1 LALGED
7 PGCFLV
13 AFLECV
19 TVQANPSALYRLN
32 VAQGFLA
39 EARQNLAAGQWRA
52 CVEHCQLAV
61 ENAAKTAL
69 ALLGPVPR
77 THDSGT
83 TLHRTLEQG
92 RFSEVVRPEVE
103 RLIALA
109 GRLGA
114 DIHIAISYGD
124 EDALLTPWDLFD
136 ESDAR
141 RAVEFA
147 NEACQSAEALMR

>member
-1 LALGED
+1 
-7 PGCFLV
+7 
-13 AFLECV
+13 
-19 TVQANPSALYRLN
+19 
-32 VAQGFLA
+32 
-39 EARQNLAAGQWRA
+39 
-52 CVEHCQLAV
+52 
-61 ENAAKTAL
+61 
-69 ALLGPVPR
+69 
-77 THDSGT
+77 
-83 TLHRTLEQG
+83 
-92 RFSEVVRPEVE
+92 
-103 RLIALA
+103 LA

>member
-1 LALGED
+1 MALGKASRR
-7 PGCFLV
+7 FLV
-13 AFLECV
+13 AVLERV
-19 TVQANPSALYRLN
+19 KVVPNPSAQYRLR

-52 CVEHCQLAV
+52 CVEHCQPAV

-77 THDSGT
+77 THDPGT
-83 TLHRTLEQG
+83 TLHRALEQE
-92 RFSEVVRPEVE
+92 RFPAAVRREVG
-103 RLIALA
+103 RLIALS
-109 GRLGA
+109 GQLGA

-124 EDALLTPWDLFD
+124 EDAMQTPWDLFD

-141 RAVEFA
+141 KAIEFA
-147 NEACQSAEALMR
+147 TESCELAERLMA

>member
-1 LALGED
+1 MGE
-7 PGCFLV
+7 GARSFLV
-13 AFLECV
+13 AFLECM
-19 TVQANPSALYRLN
+19 TVQGNPSAQYRLN

-39 EARQNLAAGQWRA
+39 EARQNLAARQWRA
-52 CVEHCQLAV
+52 AVEHCQLAV

-77 THDSGT
+77 THDPGT
-83 TLHRTLEQG
+83 TLHRVLEQG
-92 RFSEVVRPEVE
+92 RFPEAVRPEVE

-109 GRLGA
+109 GELGA

-141 RAVEFA
+141 RAFEFA
-147 NEACQSAEALMR
+147 NEACLSAEALMR

>member
-1 LALGED
+1 
-7 PGCFLV
+7 V
-13 AFLECV
+13 AP
-19 TVQANPSALYRLN
+19 NPSARYRQK
-32 VAQGFLA
+32 VAAGFLA

-77 THDSGT
+77 THDPGT
-83 TLHRTLEQG
+83 TLHRALEQE
-92 RFSEVVRPEVE
+92 RFPASARREVE

-109 GRLGA
+109 GQLGA
-114 DIHIAISYGD
+114 DIHVAISYGD
-124 EDALLTPWDLFD
+124 EEALQTPWDLFD

-141 RAVEFA
+141 RAIEFA
-147 NEACQSAEALMR
+147 AEACQLAERLMA